1 MPETALE
8 DRAILRTQHVLS
20 TCLIKGEPKLE
31 EVLSEPIVLLRA
43 RSAGLSP
50 DALRRLCQKVRQE
63 LYGRSRAQPNDT

>member
-8 DRAILRTQHVLS
+8 DPAILRTQHVLS

-31 EVLSEPIVLLRA
+31 EVLSDPIVLLRA

-50 DALRRLCQKVRQE
+50 EALRCLCYEVRQV
-63 LYGRSRAQPNDT
+63 LCGPLPGQPHDP